1 MIKIEE
7 FIQNF
12 YSLFAVD
19 KTKQPWEI
27 TVDLEK
33 IIVDKIKTLGVDF
46 KVENDIAVHKTAVIE
61 NNVTIKAPAIIGE
74 NCFISSGAYL
84 RNGVYLGKN
93 VKIGTGCEIKSSCIC
108 ENSAVAHFNFIGD
121 SIIGQN
127 VNFEAGSITANHF
140 NERKNKR
147 IFVIHNEN
155 LIDTKIEKFGSL
167 VGDDSKIG
175 ANAVL
180 SPGTI
185 LEKNSV
191 VRRLE
196 LIEQVKI
203 QIEEN
208 DQ

>member
-1 MIKIEE
+1 MIKIED

-27 TVDLEK
+27 TVDLGK
-33 IIVDKIKTLGVDF
+33 IIVDKIKTLDVNF
-46 KVENDIAVHKTAVIE
+46 KVENNIAIHKTAVVE
-61 NNVTIKAPAIIGE
+61 KNVTIKTPAIIGE
-74 NCFISSGAYL
+74 NCFIGSGAYL

-93 VKIGTGCEIKSSCIC
+93 VKVGTGCEIKSSCIF
-108 ENSAVAHFNFIGD
+108 ENSTVAHFNFIGD
-121 SIIGQN
+121 SMIGQN

-140 NERKNKR
+140 NERKDKR
-147 IFVIHNEN
+147 IFVVHNEN

-167 VGDDSKIG
+167 VGDNSKIG

-185 LEKNSV
+185 LKKNSV